1 MEDLIFSEEAR
12 IKLLSG
18 VTKLASAVQCT
29 MGPKGRN
36 VLIQQKFNSHLT
48 KDGVTVA
55 KNVKLK
61 DPIEMIAANLVKEV
75 ASRTADEAGDGTTT
89 ATVLAHEL
97 YSLGIKNVTAGANP
111 LEIKQGMDNALR
123 DVLEALKL
131 NAIDVTTYEEIV
143 NVATISANGDSN
155 IGQIVAKAN
164 LEVGIDGLITV
175 EEGKGLE
182 DELKITKGLQFYNG
196 YISPYF
202 VNNTSKMEVQ
212 FENPYILLY
221 DDRIASLKAIL
232 PFLEKAQTNKKPLL
246 IVCNS
251 MDEEALNTLVVNKM
265 RGNLD
270 VCVVKSPGFGNISDY
285 LEDLKVMTGGNI
297 QCPSKGVV
305 LTDIV
310 SDLGI
315 ATSVTVS
322 NKSCSIICKDA
333 NEDAV
338 LNRVNELKEQ
348 LETDTPLTQ
357 QIKQRIA
364 KLAGGVAVI
373 KVQAPSEIET
383 KEKKDRVDDA
393 LGAIKAAQAEGIVI
407 GGGTALYKV
416 DLYKKLQEIDGDENI
431 GYKIVLDAIKRPF
444 KQILTNAGLSHE
456 KISMGIDKER
466 YYGYNVKSNE
476 YGNLF
481 DLGVIDSYKVQ
492 RVALTNAISVAST
505 LLTTECIIPLPEDTK

>member
-1 MEDLIFSEEAR
+1 MKDLIFSEDAR
-12 IKLLSG
+12 IKMLSG

-36 VLIQQKFNSHLT
+36 VLIQKKFNSHLT

-55 KNVKLK
+55 KSVNLS
-61 DPIEMIAANLVKEV
+61 DNIESIAANLVKEV

-97 YSLGIKNVTAGANP
+97 YSQGIKNVTAGANP
-111 LEIKQGMDNALR
+111 LEIKQGMDMALK

-131 NAIDVTTYEEIV
+131 DAINVTNYNEIV
-143 NVATISANGDSN
+143 NVATISANGDKN

-164 LEVGIDGLITV
+164 LEVGVDGLITV

-196 YISPYF
+196 YLSPYF
-202 VNNTSKMEVQ
+202 VTNTAKMEVRM
-212 FENPYILLY
+212 ENPYILLY
-221 DDRIASLKAIL
+221 NDRIPNLKAIL
-232 PFLEKAQTNKKPLL
+232 PFLEKAQTTKKPLL
-246 IVCNS
+246 IVCNN

-270 VCVVKSPGFGNISDY
+270 VCVVKSPGFGNIQDY
-285 LEDLKVMTGGNI
+285 LEDLRVMTGGNI
-297 QCPSKGVV
+297 QNPSKGVV
-305 LTDIV
+305 ITDV
-310 SDLGI
+310 ESDLGI
-315 ATSVTVS
+315 ATSVTVT
-322 NKSCSIICKDA
+322 NKSCSIVCKDA
-333 NEDAV
+333 NEAAV
-338 LNRVNELKEQ
+338 LDRVNELKEQ
-348 LETDTPLTQ
+348 LKTDTPLTQ

-373 KVQAPSEIET
+373 KVQAPSEVET

-393 LGAIKAAQAEGIVI
+393 LGAIKAAQEEGIVI
-407 GGGTALYKV
+407 GGGTALYKI
-416 DLYKKLQEIDGDENI
+416 DLYKNLQNIDDDVNI
-431 GYKIVLDAIKRPF
+431 GYKIVLDSIKRPF
-444 KQILTNAGLSHE
+444 KQILKNAGLSHE
-456 KISMGIDKER
+456 KIAMGINEER
-466 YYGYNVKSNE
+466 YYGYNVRTNE
-476 YGNLF
+476 YGNLY

-505 LLTTECIIPLPEDTK
+505 LLTTECVIPLPDDTK

>member
-1 MEDLIFSEEAR
+1 LEDLIFSEDAR
-12 IKLLSG
+12 IKMLSG

-36 VLIQQKFNSHLT
+36 VLIQQKFGSHLT

-61 DPIEMIAANLVKEV
+61 DQIEMVAANLVKEV

-97 YSLGIKNVTAGANP
+97 YSLGIKNITAGANP
-111 LEIKQGMDNALR
+111 LEIKQGMDKASK
-123 DVLEALKL
+123 DVLDALKL
-131 NAIDVTTYEEIV
+131 NAVEVTTYDEIV
-143 NVATISANGDSN
+143 NIATISANGDKN

-164 LEVGIDGLITV
+164 LEVGVDGLITV

-196 YISPYF
+196 YLSPYF
-202 VNNTSKMEVQ
+202 VNNTAKMEVQ
-212 FENPYILLY
+212 MENPYVLLY
-221 DDRIASLKAIL
+221 NDRIPNLKAIL
-232 PFLEKAQTNKKPLL
+232 PFLEKAQTNKKPIL
-246 IVCNS
+246 IICNT

-270 VCVVKSPGFGNISDY
+270 VCVVKSPGFGNIQDY
-285 LEDLKVMTGGNI
+285 LEDLQVMTGGNI
-297 QCPSKGVV
+297 QNPSKGVV
-305 LTDIV
+305 ITDV
-310 SDLGI
+310 SEDLGV
-315 ATSVTVS
+315 ATSVTVT
-322 NKSCSIICKDA
+322 NKSCSIVCKDA
-333 NEDAV
+333 NEDLV
-338 LNRVNELKEQ
+338 LDRVNELKEQ
-348 LETDTPLTQ
+348 LKTDTPLAS

-373 KVQAPSEIET
+373 KVQSPTEIET

-393 LGAIKAAQAEGIVI
+393 LGAIKAAQEEGIVI
-407 GGGTALYKV
+407 GGGTALYKI
-416 DLYKKLQEIDGDENI
+416 DLSKNLQNLEGDENI

-444 KQILTNAGLSHE
+444 IQILKNAGLSHE

-466 YYGYNVKSNE
+466 YCGYNVRTNE

-505 LLTTECIIPLPEDTK
+505 LLTTECIIPLSEDKA